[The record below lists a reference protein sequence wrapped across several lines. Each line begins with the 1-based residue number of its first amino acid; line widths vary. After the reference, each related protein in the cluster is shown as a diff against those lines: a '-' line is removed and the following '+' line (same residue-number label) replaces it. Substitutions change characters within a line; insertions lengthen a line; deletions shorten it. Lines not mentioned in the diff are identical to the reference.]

1 MATIGAVYC
10 VYDASEFFEES
21 VKRIYPLV
29 DSVVFLLNFKPWS
42 GDVIVRAVEKSYQR
56 ILALSDPDSKF
67 IILSQYWKTE
77 ADQRNSGL
85 HVLKNKGIDWCL
97 VIDDDEMYNKS
108 ELENIFKSLGSAVH
122 VAYLFYHQIYWK
134 NRQTIIEGLF
144 GSFPTLMKTNGL
156 VYFNENRT
164 ILVKPNHTWFTIS
177 PKNIICH
184 HFSYVRSNDKMYE
197 KLNMSSH
204 ASDFNKD
211 WFNNV
216 WLKWNSEMTDLGPIV
231 PNVFKRAV
239 SVSKSCYQLENLL

>member
-29 DSVVFLLNFKPWS
+29 DNVVFLLNFKPWS

-156 VYFNENRT
+156 VYFNENSRFSG
-164 ILVKPNHTWFTIS
+164 IPFIIS
-177 PKNIICH
+177 APRRSRKINLSQVMESAI
-184 HFSYVRSNDKMYE
+184 YGLRSNMHVVLLAENGISKKARQYADRN
-197 KLNMSSH
+197 L
-204 ASDFNKD
+204 SDII
-211 WFNNV
+211 
-216 WLKWNSEMTDLGPIV
+216 TIV
-231 PNVFKRAV
+231 
-239 SVSKSCYQLENLL
+239 EG